1 MKYGDKN
8 NHNQVLKPIIGFGWY
23 TGVSS
28 SKANS
33 DIMFKSQ
40 KAARF
45 SK

>member
-8 NHNQVLKPIIGFGWY
+8 NHNKVLNPFIGFGWH

-33 DIMFKSQ
+33 YKKFKSQ